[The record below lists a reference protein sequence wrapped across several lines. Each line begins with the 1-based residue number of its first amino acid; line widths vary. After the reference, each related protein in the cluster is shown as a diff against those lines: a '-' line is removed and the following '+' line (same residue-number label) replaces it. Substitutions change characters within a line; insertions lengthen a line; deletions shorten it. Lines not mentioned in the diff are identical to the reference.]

1 MDEWQLF
8 IGPPLQKPAA
18 NTTNTLQV
26 KKKIYF
32 ENIEVATSSQWTQTR
47 TKPANATPFLC
58 RHESRLVSRAVT
70 SSEAVHDSFASLNS
84 SFPVSPILTSWNAAL
99 DHLHRRAL

>member
-26 KKKIYF
+26 EK
-32 ENIEVATSSQWTQTR
+32 NILSKT
-47 TKPANATPFLC
+47 
-58 RHESRLVSRAVT
+58 
-70 SSEAVHDSFASLNS
+70 
-84 SFPVSPILTSWNAAL
+84 
-99 DHLHRRAL
+99 